1 MAATSMAL
9 LVPLLALIHR
19 IRVIH
24 VANPPDF
31 IIPLVSWLKLFG
43 TKFIFDVHDLSVET
57 FKGKSASRSAI
68 GGRLASALT
77 ILESLS
83 IRLADLV
90 IVTNASIEAHVAK
103 KGRGVPIHVV
113 RNSNA
118 TRFRSLVEV
127 KKRQHDESMNVGYFG
142 VVADDEAAG
151 LNNLF
156 AMAEVLARGPL
167 HYQFSIVGDGPGLSY
182 LKRVTREKGLDRH
195 FRFFGYVR
203 LPEAFELIKNFD
215 FGVVTWGY
223 LAKNHLHTAM
233 KVMDYMCCA
242 VPVCSLRLKEQ
253 VQSTQNIG
261 IHADTFDQIA
271 TGMINVFQKRA
282 EYESLRQETLTHF
295 NSVLSW
301 ELQSQKL
308 INAYGS
314 LLDGNAPNAT
324 QLAE

>member
-1 MAATSMAL
+1 
-9 LVPLLALIHR
+9 
-19 IRVIH
+19 
-24 VANPPDF
+24 
-31 IIPLVSWLKLFG
+31 
-43 TKFIFDVHDLSVET
+43 
-57 FKGKSASRSAI
+57 
-68 GGRLASALT
+68 
-77 ILESLS
+77 
-83 IRLADLV
+83 
-90 IVTNASIEAHVAK
+90 
-103 KGRGVPIHVV
+103 VV

-118 TRFRSLVEV
+118 RRFRSIAEV
-127 KKRQHDESMNVGYFG
+127 KKRQRDGSLNVGYFG

-156 AMAEVLARGPL
+156 AMAEVFAHGPL
-167 HYQFSIVGDGPGLSY
+167 PYQFSIVGDGPGLSY
-182 LKRVTREKGLDRH
+182 LKKATRERGLDRH
-195 FRFFGYVR
+195 FRFFGYVK
-203 LPEAFELIKNFD
+203 LPDAFELIKNFD

-271 TGMINVFQKRA
+271 TGMINVFQRRA
-282 EYESLRQETLTHF
+282 EYESLRQETLAHF

-301 ELQSQKL
+301 EHQSQNL

-314 LLDGNAPNAT
+314 LLDGNAPTALP
-324 QLAE
+324 LAE